1 MTTSGLN
8 ARALLGGD
16 GRAVLPKPRPT
27 ERDRNHMPPSENL
40 RVLQYEL
47 DVVASD
53 VLDVVSR
60 VGGWLFDMRMAGWN
74 VGVAFA
80 VAPTGPDDHRAL
92 RVLGLKTV
100 ELTELWPTATGG
112 PGRGAER
119 AALTAI
125 AAERFENDPALRRR
139 ALDDAMRAGEIAL
152 WGRGCPGVLGGQL
165 RRIEYRPSAA
175 ARAFKAHALAAVGAH
190 DTAHDTG
197 SVAAETVYC
206 GAETVRAGRRVGQL
220 LSTGR
225 NTGPLSVF
233 GYRIQPRRRS
243 HQLRPTSAT
252 ITAAKPMRN
261 QSSTWPT

>member
-27 ERDRNHMPPSENL
+27 EPDRNHMPPSENL

-125 AAERFENDPALRRR
+125 AVERFENDPALRRR

-206 GAETVRAGRRVGQL
+206 GAETVRALG
-220 LSTGR
+220 
-225 NTGPLSVF
+225 
-233 GYRIQPRRRS
+233 
-243 HQLRPTSAT
+243 
-252 ITAAKPMRN
+252 AALVN
-261 QSSTWPT
+261 C